1 MCRLEKALYGHP
13 EEGGHWERLLHK
25 SVTEVGAVPIP
36 GHKSSYWFAK
46 HRQLLTVYVDDLLLS
61 GPVETQH
68 EVWNLIRS
76 KVETEEPEPLDRYL
90 GRTHV
95 VTPIKT

>member
-1 MCRLEKALYGHP
+1 MGLVHRDDPSNADEHRRADPRRDPPRHP
-13 EEGGHWERLLHK
+13 HDR
-25 SVTEVGAVPIP
+25 
-36 GHKSSYWFAK
+36 FAK
-46 HRQLLTVYVDDLLLS
+46 QRQLLTVYVDDLLLS